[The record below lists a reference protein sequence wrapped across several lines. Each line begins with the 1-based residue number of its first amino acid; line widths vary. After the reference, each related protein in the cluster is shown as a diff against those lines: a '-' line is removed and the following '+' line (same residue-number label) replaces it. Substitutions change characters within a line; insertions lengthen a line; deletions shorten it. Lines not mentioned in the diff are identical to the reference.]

1 MSNPLEPLLNE
12 IIARLERGVPPWRQP
27 WANGA
32 DPSTPLRSD
41 GQPFSGSNAWLLAFA
56 GAERGYTSP
65 FWFTFRQAL
74 AIGAP
79 VAKGA
84 RSALAILYK
93 TRVVDGRDVADSSE
107 AGEGEAKTL
116 RYLKTYAVFNAEQ
129 LTDCPQI
136 YLEAPKIDP
145 AVRAAARDA
154 VLDAIP
160 ARLEIGGNTACYVRA
175 ADLIRMPPPE
185 AFGCVVD
192 WKSTFAHE
200 AVHWSGADHRL
211 GRTFG
216 QRFGDAAYAFEELVA
231 EIGSAA
237 IGLRIGL
244 RPQILDSHAAYLGHW
259 VKILKDRPGPCWKPP
274 GTPSGPSI
282 TCSLTASRRRSVS
295 PWPRKGARPLPG
307 VARLGGFGA
316 RPARP
321 DGKGGGRA
329 GSSRANR
336 DLVRPLAT

>member
-79 VAKGA
+79 VARGA

-107 AGEGEAKTL
+107 AGEGVAKTL

-136 YLEAPKIDP
+136 YLEAPKVDP

-185 AFGCVVD
+185 AFGCVEE

-200 AVHWSGADHRL
+200 AVHNAGVRIMPHGQDQRL
-211 GRTFG
+211 AR
-216 QRFGDAAYAFEELVA
+216 
-231 EIGSAA
+231 S
-237 IGLRIGL
+237 
-244 RPQILDSHAAYLGHW
+244 
-259 VKILKDRPGPCWKPP
+259 PP
-274 GTPSGPSI
+274 AT
-282 TCSLTASRRRSVS
+282 RRS
-295 PWPRKGARPLPG
+295 A
-307 VARLGGFGA
+307 
-316 RPARP
+316 
-321 DGKGGGRA
+321 
-329 GSSRANR
+329 
-336 DLVRPLAT
+336 

>member
-93 TRVVDGRDVADSSE
+93 TRVVDGRDVADSGE

-185 AFGCVVD
+185 AFGCVDD

-200 AVHWSGADHRL
+200 AIHNAARRIMPR
-211 GRTFG
+211 GRRQGFAAPHSS
-216 QRFGDAAYAFEELVA
+216 RVLSRHKIRRVVPDA
-231 EIGSAA
+231 ISA
-237 IGLRIGL
+237 G
-244 RPQILDSHAAYLGHW
+244 
-259 VKILKDRPGPCWKPP
+259 V
-274 GTPSGPSI
+274 
-282 TCSLTASRRRSVS
+282 
-295 PWPRKGARPLPG
+295 
-307 VARLGGFGA
+307 VARVGLSQY
-316 RPARP
+316 R
-321 DGKGGGRA
+321 
-329 GSSRANR
+329 
-336 DLVRPLAT
+336 